1 MAGYGHSS
9 ATGIDERTLGRID
22 LLLFDADYADAAA
35 AVEDAW
41 RVAVLVADPHLRTGH
56 ERARLDAV
64 VAANL
69 RRDPGAR
76 ALRPTVTS
84 HRMALVLAFVLAAVA
99 AALVL
104 SSRGGLTLQAA
115 LLPAGLCA
123 SASLAFLVWLE
134 PRRENGSLWGSRV
147 PAVLILLC
155 AGLWLLA
162 GAVALTARWGEID
175 AQHPF
180 AATTGLALLVI
191 ATAGGILLWWR
202 ARRADR
208 RGRQSGV
215 GRLTG
220 ELADERDA
228 AEVLAVMDA
237 WWRVA
242 GAAALASDGP
252 RVRRV
257 RVEVLARLAHARLIT
272 SDVARRLGAE
282 TAPLRWR
289 ERRR

>member
-1 MAGYGHSS
+1 MPVSLVGQRV
-9 ATGIDERTLGRID
+9 TGTPSGEFSTTR
-22 LLLFDADYADAAA
+22 
-35 AVEDAW
+35 
-41 RVAVLVADPHLRTGH
+41 
-56 ERARLDAV
+56 
-64 VAANL
+64 
-69 RRDPGAR
+69 PGANDTS
-76 ALRPTVTS
+76 PGSVTD
-84 HRMALVLAFVLAAVA
+84 RITAPVLL
-99 AALVL
+99 
-104 SSRGGLTLQAA
+104 G
-115 LLPAGLCA
+115 
-123 SASLAFLVWLE
+123 
-134 PRRENGSLWGSRV
+134 
-147 PAVLILLC
+147 

-208 RGRQSGV
+208 RGRHSGV

>member
-35 AVEDAW
+35 AVEDAR

-115 LLPAGLCA
+115 LLRRNAPAFVA
-123 SASLAFLVWLE
+123 DAFIATRLAQKNWGCVTGALDA
-134 PRRENGSLWGSRV
+134 RRV
-147 PAVLILLC
+147 DV
-155 AGLWLLA
+155 
-162 GAVALTARWGEID
+162 
-175 AQHPF
+175 Q
-180 AATTGLALLVI
+180 ALLE
-191 ATAGGILLWWR
+191 R
-202 ARRADR
+202 AYP
-208 RGRQSGV
+208 G
-215 GRLTG
+215 
-220 ELADERDA
+220 
-228 AEVLAVMDA
+228 
-237 WWRVA
+237 
-242 GAAALASDGP
+242 
-252 RVRRV
+252 
-257 RVEVLARLAHARLIT
+257 
-272 SDVARRLGAE
+272 
-282 TAPLRWR
+282 
-289 ERRR
+289 

>member
-1 MAGYGHSS
+1 
-9 ATGIDERTLGRID
+9 
-22 LLLFDADYADAAA
+22 
-35 AVEDAW
+35 
-41 RVAVLVADPHLRTGH
+41 
-56 ERARLDAV
+56 
-64 VAANL
+64 
-69 RRDPGAR
+69 
-76 ALRPTVTS
+76 
-84 HRMALVLAFVLAAVA
+84 
-99 AALVL
+99 
-104 SSRGGLTLQAA
+104 
-115 LLPAGLCA
+115 
-123 SASLAFLVWLE
+123 
-134 PRRENGSLWGSRV
+134 
-147 PAVLILLC
+147 VLILLC

-180 AATTGLALLVI
+180 GATTGLALLVI

-252 RVRRV
+252 RVRRFGRKHV
-257 RVEVLARLAHARLIT
+257 LQAHDLGALRLKLFPCLFEAGQDPAAGEEHDAHVEVDKNDDQQYRRYYVYKIVQLGRLIGRFLDSFLLDPELFRQQINFYHSLT
-272 SDVARRLGAE
+272 
-282 TAPLRWR
+282 P
-289 ERRR
+289 